1 MEKTKV
7 LIVDDS
13 ELILAKITDVLEA
26 DGYMVYTTSTAEDAF
41 GEVLRKRPDILL
53 LDIIMPG
60 IDGIEICSNLKK
72 NSLTK
77 DIVIII
83 YSGKKDVELMDLCF
97 AAGADHY
104 VLKSSDTSLLTKTI
118 KEIVNKKSIL
128 Y

>member
-1 MEKTKV
+1 MEKTKI

-13 ELILAKITDVLEA
+13 ELILAKISDVLEA
-26 DGYMVYTTSTAEDAF
+26 EGYTVFSTSTAADAF
-41 GEVLRKRPDILL
+41 GEVMRKKPDILL
-53 LDIIMPG
+53 LDIMMPG
-60 IDGIEICSNLKK
+60 IDGIEICSKLKK

-77 DIVIII
+77 DIAIVI

-97 AAGADHY
+97 AAGADNY

-118 KEIVNKKSIL
+118 KDIVKQKSIL

>member
-13 ELILAKITDVLEA
+13 ELILARISDVLEA
-26 DGYMVYTTSTAEDAF
+26 EGYTVHTTSTAEDTF
-41 GEVLRKRPDILL
+41 GEVLRKKPDILL
-53 LDIIMPG
+53 LDIMMPG

-77 DIVIII
+77 DIVIVIF
-83 YSGKKDVELMDLCF
+83 SGKKDVELMDLCF
-97 AAGADHY
+97 AVGADRY

>member
-26 DGYMVYTTSTAEDAF
+26 EGYMVHTTSTSEDAF

-53 LDIIMPG
+53 LDIMMPG

-83 YSGKKDVELMDLCF
+83 YSSKKDVELMDLCF
-97 AAGADHY
+97 KVGADRY
-104 VLKSSDTSLLTKTI
+104 VLKSSDTSLLTQTI
-118 KEIVNKKSIL
+118 KETVNKKSIL

>member
-1 MEKTKV
+1 MEKTKI

-13 ELILAKITDVLEA
+13 ELILAKISDVLEA
-26 DGYMVYTTSTAEDAF
+26 EGYTVFSTSTAGDAF
-41 GEVLRKRPDILL
+41 GEVMRKKPDVLL
-53 LDIIMPG
+53 LDIMMPG
-60 IDGIEICSNLKK
+60 IDGIEICSKLKK

-77 DIVIII
+77 DIAIVI

-97 AAGADHY
+97 AAGADNY

-118 KEIVNKKSIL
+118 KDIVKQKSIL

>member
-1 MEKTKV
+1 MEKTKI

-13 ELILAKITDVLEA
+13 ELTLAKTADVLEA
-26 DGYMVYTTSTAEDAF
+26 EGYMVHTTSTAEDAF
-41 GEVLRKRPDILL
+41 GEVLRKRPDVLL
-53 LDIIMPG
+53 LDIMMPG

-77 DIVIII
+77 DIAIII

-104 VLKSSDTSLLTKTI
+104 VLKSSDMSLLIKTI
-118 KEIVNKKSIL
+118 KEIVKQKSVL